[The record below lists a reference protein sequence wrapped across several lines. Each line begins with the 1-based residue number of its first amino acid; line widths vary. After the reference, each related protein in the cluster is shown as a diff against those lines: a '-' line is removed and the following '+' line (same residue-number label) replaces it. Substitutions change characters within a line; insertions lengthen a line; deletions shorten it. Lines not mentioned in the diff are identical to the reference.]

1 MINSKK
7 EVFMKIHKF
16 SLKVFILAMF
26 TAYSFIGK
34 VEAADLTGLQAF
46 ELSSVDNDISPPL
59 RDIPP
64 VPARPG
70 PQRAIRWR
78 PIPHAPAVSSLGDSV
93 LQTFEGPLLSPI
105 TSGLNFD
112 GVSDASQGAVSGF
125 LVAPPDTNGAVG
137 ATQYVQWV
145 NLAFAVF
152 NKTSQQKVYGPVAG
166 NTLWSGFS
174 GGNGACANNNSG
186 DPIVQYDK
194 AADRWVMMQPVFT
207 SPYYICMAVS
217 TTSDAT
223 GSYYRYAF
231 PVPNQLFP
239 DYPKLGVWQ
248 DGYYLSYNQFQG
260 NMFVGPAACALDR
273 SNMLAGNVAT
283 MKCFSPGASY
293 GSLLPSDLD
302 GSAAP
307 PAGSPNYF
315 LSFDF
320 DGNSLDLW
328 KFHADFTIPGNST
341 FTGPTNIP
349 VAAFSE
355 ACGSGT
361 CIPQL
366 GTSQQLDS
374 LGDRLMYRLAY
385 RNFGDHESLVVNH
398 SVDTGIGNTG
408 IRWYELRTSGP
419 LESPCLS
426 YPCVYQQGTYAPDSN
441 FRWMGSIAMD
451 SVGNIALGY
460 SVSSGAIYPAIRY
473 AGRVPGDQLGTM
485 ESETSIIEGTGS
497 QTRNL
502 NRWGDYSSMS
512 IDPVD
517 DCTFWY
523 TNQYL
528 KTSGTFNWST
538 RIASFKF
545 ASCTSSPD
553 FSISATPSSQTV
565 VQGAASADY
574 TVSVTAL
581 NSFSGTVTFSITS
594 VPTGVNASFS
604 PTSVT
609 GSGTSTLTVTTS
621 GLAPGTYALTVTGTS
636 GSLIHST
643 TVTLIVNSATPPD
656 FSISVSPSTQTVTR
670 PNSAS
675 YTVTV
680 IPSNGF
686 NGTVNFSVSGLPQRS
701 SASFNPS
708 SITGSG
714 SSTLKVKTN
723 RRTTTGT
730 FKLTITGTSGGLSH
744 SAQVTLV
751 VQ

>member
-1 MINSKK
+1 MNSNR
-7 EVFMKIHKF
+7 EVFMRGHRF
-16 SLKVFILAMF
+16 SLKVFAIAMF
-26 TAYSFIGK
+26 AAYLLIGK
-34 VEAADLTGLQAF
+34 AEASDLTALQAF
-46 ELSSVDNDISPPL
+46 EEWSVDHDVSPPL

-64 VPARPG
+64 VPPHPG

-78 PIPHAPAVSSLGDSV
+78 PVPHAPGVSPSADSA
-93 LQTFEGPLLSPI
+93 LQVFEGPVLSTLL
-105 TSGLNFD
+105 SGLNFD
-112 GVSDASQGAVSGF
+112 GLSDSSQGAASGY

-145 NLAFAVF
+145 NVAFAVF
-152 NKTSQQKVYGPVAG
+152 NKTTKTMVYGPAAG

-174 GGNGACANNNSG
+174 GGNGACASNNSG

-207 SPYYICMAVS
+207 SPYYICVAVS

-239 DYPKLGVWQ
+239 DYPKLGVWG

-260 NMFVGPAACALDR
+260 NTFAGPAACVLER
-273 SNMLAGNVAT
+273 SNMLTGNAAT
-283 MKCFSPGASY
+283 MQCFSPGSSY
-293 GSLLPSDLD
+293 GTLLPSDLD

-320 DGNSLDLW
+320 GGNSLDLW
-328 KFHADFTIPGNST
+328 KFHVDFTTPANST
-341 FTGPTNIP
+341 LTGPTVLP

-355 ACGSGT
+355 ACGGAT

-398 SVDTGIGNTG
+398 SVGTGSGNTG

-419 LESPCLS
+419 LSSPCLS

-451 SVGNIALGY
+451 NVGNIALGY
-460 SVSSGAIYPAIRY
+460 SVSGGAIHPAVRY
-473 AGRVPGDQLGTM
+473 TGRVPSDPLGTM
-485 ESETSIIEGTGS
+485 EGETSIIEGTGS

-523 TNQYL
+523 TNEYL
-528 KTSGTFNWST
+528 QTNGTFNWST

-545 ASCTSSPD
+545 ASCAGSPD
-553 FSISATPSSQTV
+553 FSVSATPSSQTV
-565 VQGAASADY
+565 TQGTSAGY
-574 TVSVTAL
+574 QVGVTAL
-581 NSFSGTVTFSITS
+581 NGFSGTVTFS
-594 VPTGVNASFS
+594 VTGVPSANAGFS

-609 GSGTSTLTVTTS
+609 GSGTSTLTVITS
-621 GLAPGTYALTVTGTS
+621 GLTPGTYTLTITGTS
-636 GSLIHST
+636 GGLVHST
-643 TVTLIVNSATPPD
+643 TVTLVVGSTSPPD
-656 FSISVSPSTQTVTR
+656 FSIGASPSTQTVKR
-670 PNSAS
+670 PKSAG

-680 IPSNGF
+680 TAMNGF
-686 NGTVNFSVSGLPQRS
+686 NGAVNFSVNGLPQRS
-701 SASFNPS
+701 SASFNPT
-708 SITGSG
+708 SITGAG
-714 SSTLKVKTN
+714 TSTLTVSTN
-723 RRTTTGT
+723 RKTAAGT
-730 FKLTITGTSGGLSH
+730 FTLTITGTSGGLSH